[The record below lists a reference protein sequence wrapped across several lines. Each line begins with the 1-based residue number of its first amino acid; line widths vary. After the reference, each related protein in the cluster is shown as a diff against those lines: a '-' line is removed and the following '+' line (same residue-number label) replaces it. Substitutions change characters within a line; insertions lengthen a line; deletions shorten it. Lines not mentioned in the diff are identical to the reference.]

1 MVHGVGRNIFMF
13 TVVPSNDTNISSG
26 QGTEEL
32 WGSFLER
39 MALKKAGAGGG
50 VQYASIILKVCH
62 VQQQKICLSE
72 DFVTA
77 VL

>member
-32 WGSFLER
+32 
-39 MALKKAGAGGG
+39 
-50 VQYASIILKVCH
+50 
-62 VQQQKICLSE
+62 
-72 DFVTA
+72 
-77 VL
+77 